1 MPIRAA
7 GEILEIP
14 VLSAGDP
21 VIVMMSLN
29 RGNDWVDIEAMVAA
43 VATATATAAAAT
55 AATPAAATAAA
66 ATAQLPSRRSFDAP
80 SSGFPESS
88 RSLPN

>member
-43 VATATATAAAAT
+43 VATATAAAAT

-80 SSGFPESS
+80 SSGFPESC

>member
-14 VLSAGDP
+14 VLSAGDL
-21 VIVMMSLN
+21 VIVKMSLN
-29 RGNDWVDIEAMVAA
+29 RGNDWVDIEAVVAA
-43 VATATATAAAAT
+43 VATATAAT
-55 AATPAAATAAA
+55 AAATAAA
-66 ATAQLPSRRSFDAP
+66 VIAQLPSRRSFDAP
-80 SSGFPESS
+80 SSGFPESC

>member
-14 VLSAGDP
+14 VLSAGDL
-21 VIVMMSLN
+21 VIVKMSLN
-29 RGNDWVDIEAMVAA
+29 RGNDWVDIEAVVAA
-43 VATATATAAAAT
+43 VAAAT

-80 SSGFPESS
+80 SSGFPESC

>member
-29 RGNDWVDIEAMVAA
+29 RGNDWVDIEAVVAA
-43 VATATATAAAAT
+43 VATATAAT
-55 AATPAAATAAA
+55 AAATAAA
-66 ATAQLPSRRSFDAP
+66 VIAQLPSRRSIDAP
-80 SSGFPESS
+80 SSGFPESC